1 MLADRLLLLANLRTV
16 RPALLARSVCLHLVE
31 ALTPAGTA
39 IATAWLVA
47 RLTQAHSD
55 RPATVF
61 WPLAVFGLVVLA
73 GWLVQETVVPVDFL
87 ITQTIDGAQRA
98 ELTRL
103 AAASPT
109 IEPLE
114 RTHVQELLRI
124 GRADPDTWAERT
136 PGQGVV
142 AQVRVLSR
150 YLGIAASSAVLLAY
164 AWWLALLVL
173 LPALAVR
180 AMWRRH
186 LLEHLRMQRLG
197 VAEGLQADDWKRL
210 AIEWTDGKEVRSY
223 GLTNWAV
230 DHLVRHRLAMLAPR
244 WASEIRTNKAQWKAA
259 AVVGPPLLLAYGL
272 VALQAARGE
281 LSVPVLTAVL
291 AAGWST
297 LQLTG
302 GGDALDVEGSLP
314 AVRAAQELRRELQA
328 DRVTVARPVT
338 VAPGVVRFEAVSF
351 RYPGM
356 SAPVLDRLDLE
367 IRPGELLAIVG
378 LNGAGKSTLIKLL
391 AGLYTPT
398 EGRITV
404 AGTDIRELGGD
415 AWRQHLSVVFQ
426 DFVRYHLP
434 VLDNVALGKASVPP
448 SEPDVVAAAGAAG
461 LNEVLDRLPEGW
473 ATPLSRARTGG
484 VDLSG
489 GQWQQVVLAR
499 ALYAVRRGA
508 WLLVLDEPT
517 AHLDV
522 STEFEVFRR
531 LAAHR
536 GEAGLVLISHRLS
549 TVRLAE
555 RIVFLERGR
564 MVESG
569 THDALMS
576 AAGRYARL
584 FRIQA
589 ERFNRGYDTRTDP
602 EVPL

>member
-1 MLADRLLLLANLRTV
+1 ML
-16 RPALLARSVCLHLVE
+16 
-31 ALTPAGTA
+31 
-39 IATAWLVA
+39 
-47 RLTQAHSD
+47 
-55 RPATVF
+55 
-61 WPLAVFGLVVLA
+61 LA
-73 GWLVQETVVPVDFL
+73 GWMVQESLVPVDFL
-87 ITQTIDGAQRA
+87 IAQTVDGAQRA

-114 RTHVQELLRI
+114 RPHVQELLRI

-142 AQVRVLSR
+142 AQLRVLSR
-150 YLGIAASSAVLLAY
+150 YAGIVASSALLFAY

-173 LPALAVR
+173 VPALMVR
-180 AMWRRH
+180 AMWRRQ
-186 LLEHLRMQRLG
+186 LLEHLSMQRVG

-210 AIEWTDGKEVRSY
+210 AIEWTDGKEVRSF
-223 GLTNWAV
+223 GLAGWAV
-230 DHLVRHRLAMLAPR
+230 DRLVRHRLAMLAPR
-244 WASEIRTNKAQWKAA
+244 WASEAHANKAQWKAA

-281 LSVPVLTAVL
+281 VSVPVLTAVL

-302 GGDALDVEGSLP
+302 GGEALDVEASLP
-314 AVRAAQELRRELQA
+314 AVRAAQELRQELRTPGVGA
-328 DRVTVARPVT
+328 ARPAAI
-338 VAPGVVRFEAVSF
+338 APGVVRFEGVSF
-351 RYPGM
+351 RYPAM
-356 SAPVLDRLDLE
+356 SSPVLDRLDLE

-398 EGRITV
+398 GGRITV
-404 AGTDIRELGGD
+404 AGTDIRQLGAQ

-426 DFVRYHLP
+426 DFVRYQLP
-434 VLDNVALGKASVPP
+434 AWDNVALGGASVPV
-448 SEPDVVAAAGAAG
+448 SEPDIMAAAGAAG
-461 LNEVLDRLPEGW
+461 LNPVLDRLPEGW
-473 ATPLSRARTGG
+473 STPLSRARTGG

-549 TVRLAE
+549 TVRLAD
-555 RIVFLERGR
+555 RIVFLEHGR
-564 MVESG
+564 VVESG
-569 THDALMS
+569 THDTLMS
-576 AAGRYARL
+576 AGGRYARL

-602 EVPL
+602 EVSR